1 MNNNYDSLIEYK
13 RFLYFKDNTKVS
25 FYALDNQLKE
35 SIISADSV
43 VKSFNEE
50 DGRNILVL
58 KSGRVIVGFSKDYH
72 ELYENMS
79 MYESILLKEKSNDIL
94 QGLNPFNEFAIL
106 KKDSVINSFFEEFKV
121 GNYRTSVNGLEDFD
135 EVTSSVFVNAD
146 YIDKWHLAITFYVG
160 DVYIKEKG
168 GSWSVKLRN
177 DNVWVVTITDNTGRD
192 IGIADR
198 IYTSLIQSM
207 EADLPWSAFMFFTR
221 L

>member
-1 MNNNYDSLIEYK
+1 MNNNNDSLIAYK

-25 FYALDNQLKE
+25 FYALDSQLKE
-35 SIISADSV
+35 SIIAADSV
-43 VKSFNEE
+43 IKSFKEE
-50 DGRNILVL
+50 DGRNILAL
-58 KSGRVIVGFSKDYH
+58 KSDRVIVGLSKDYH

-79 MYESILLKEKSNDIL
+79 MYEFILLKEKSNDIL

-121 GNYRTSVNGLEDFD
+121 GKYRTSVEGLEDFD

-146 YIDKWHLAITFYVG
+146 YIDKWHLAITLYVG

-177 DNVWVVTITDNTGRD
+177 DNVWVATITDKTGRD

-207 EADLPWSAFMFFTR
+207 EADLPWSAFLFFTR